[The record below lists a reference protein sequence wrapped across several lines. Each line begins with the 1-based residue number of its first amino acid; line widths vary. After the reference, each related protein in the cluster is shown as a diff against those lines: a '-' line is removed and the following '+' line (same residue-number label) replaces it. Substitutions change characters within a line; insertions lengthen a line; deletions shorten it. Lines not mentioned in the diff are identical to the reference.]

1 MQYENF
7 LLKLYKDPAPD
18 GRYQAQVLVPPTA
31 DGGRFVLPLTPAD
44 LAELREQ
51 SAAVMGYA
59 EFAAPYR
66 QGLGYANLHSAV
78 QHLAAQ
84 LAAQLPADL
93 RGAIRASLTAALE
106 RGRGLRLGW
115 LIDPSAAALA
125 SLPWELYWD
134 PEWSGGYLAP
144 APASPIVRL
153 VPTSFPPPH
162 WPAAGP
168 PATLRSINGPRFT
181 LAVPLTPAP
190 PRRVLVALV
199 GAEAGLQVAGAFA
212 EAAAI
217 KRALHPQTHVTILDP
232 PLTLADLEAALR
244 ARPYQVLHLITHGHA
259 DTSSA
264 LAHLL
269 FDPPTGPDDAAPREP
284 DPVISAR
291 LLGVLQGRPGLEL
304 IVFSACRAGAAL
316 QPRGPAAA
324 LLTMPSVAGAGAFLT
339 PSLGGQIAGGTGIP
353 VVAMQFDLLA
363 PAELLA
369 DDPTRSWA
377 GAFYGA
383 LARGAGVDGAV
394 AAARRVLKADRD
406 PLLWVAP
413 ALFVPLYWVAPPP
426 PLYER
431 LDRRL
436 YGVLAA
442 ANEGQGQ
449 GLDEGVLI
457 AGLLVV
463 AGLAMAGLLTPPAD
477 PGDRVGVFHVA
488 LALFLTV
495 AVLPAALGGSVV
507 VLAARRRPAWRAW
520 RGRAAG
526 MALLTAYAG
535 AGAGVLTGV
544 LGLSVLALVVAVAG
558 QTHPLLAAVLGLLLQ
573 IATVSGSVALGLVY
587 AGRAVRVGRSV
598 AGEDE
603 IYPVHPV
610 VGWSP
615 LLLGTLLALSL
626 PLWYDWLRAGPA
638 LLAGIAAVAVAGALW
653 RLRRPLDPPG

>member
-1 MQYENF
+1 MEYENF
-7 LLKLYKDPAPD
+7 LLKLYQDPAPD
-18 GRYQAQVLVPPTA
+18 GRYQAQVLVPASA

-44 LAELREQ
+44 LADLREQ

-78 QHLAAQ
+78 QDLAAH

-93 RGAIRASLTAALE
+93 RQAIRACLTAALQ

-144 APASPIVRL
+144 APASSIVRL

-162 WPAAGP
+162 WPVAGP
-168 PATLRSINGPRFT
+168 PALLRSINGRRFT
-181 LAVPLTPAP
+181 LAVPPTPAP

-199 GAEAGLQVAGAFA
+199 GAAAGLRVAGAFA

-217 KRALHPQTHVTILDP
+217 AAALRPHTEVTILAP

-269 FDPPTGPDDAAPREP
+269 FDSAAGPTDAAPREP
-284 DPVISAR
+284 DPVISTR
-291 LLGVLQGRPGLEL
+291 LLSVLHGRPGLEL

-316 QPRGPAAA
+316 HPHGPAAD
-324 LLTMPSVAGAGAFLT
+324 LLTLPSVAGAGAFLT
-339 PSLGGQIAGGTGIP
+339 PSLGGQIASGTGIP

-383 LARGAGVDGAV
+383 LARGDGVDGAL
-394 AAARRVLKADRD
+394 AAARRVLKVDRD

-431 LDRRL
+431 LDWRL

-449 GLDEGVLI
+449 VLDEGVLI

-463 AGLAMAGLLTPPAD
+463 AGLAMAGLLAPPAD
-477 PGDRVGVFHVA
+477 PQDRVGVFHVA

-507 VLAARRRPAWRAW
+507 VLEARRRPAWRAW

-526 MALLTAYAG
+526 RVLLTAYAG
-535 AGAGVLTGV
+535 AGLGVLTV
-544 LGLSVLALVVAVAG
+544 LFGLGILALALAVG
-558 QTHPLLAAVLGLLLQ
+558 GHSHPLLGAVLGPLLQ
-573 IATVSGSVALGLVY
+573 MATLSGGVLLGLVY
-587 AGRAVRVGRSV
+587 AGRAVRVERSV
-598 AGEDE
+598 AGEHE
-603 IYPVHPV
+603 IYPIHPV
-610 VGWSP
+610 VGCSP
-615 LLLGTLLALSL
+615 FLLGTLLALSL
-626 PLWYDWLRAGPA
+626 PLWYGWLRTGPA
-638 LLAGIAAVAVAGALW
+638 LLAGIGAVAVAGALW
-653 RLRRPLDPPG
+653 RLRRAPEPPG